1 MKWDDGHVRVCGGS
15 IISPSWILTAA
26 HCPFRLG
33 PMSGGEGL
41 VLPSNVTVTVGAHSL
56 NPEGPGGG
64 YRVHATRVIIHPRM
78 ALTHDVAL
86 IQLERALTLSQTVW
100 PVCLAPRSWASDDFL
115 NTTLTAIGWG
125 KTETG
130 GGGGGVDKSEKNG
143 QKSGNLL
150 QLQEGVLKSRV
161 GVGSSA
167 EGGVDRSPRDVLK
180 PEEKWGVGRSR
191 GGVVRAVQ
199 VGVVSF
205 GSNSE
210 CRSDSPDGQAR
221 VAALV
226 DWIMELAGLTFDD

>member
-1 MKWDDGHVRVCGGS
+1 MVVGVLSGEEGEDQSDEDRTPRKREARGKDEGGGGRRRV
-15 IISPSWILTAA
+15 
-26 HCPFRLG
+26 
-33 PMSGGEGL
+33 GEGGGRGGRRKR
-41 VLPSNVTVTVGAHSL
+41 V
-56 NPEGPGGG
+56 GGG
-64 YRVHATRVIIHPRM
+64 RKRV
-78 ALTHDVAL
+78 
-86 IQLERALTLSQTVW
+86 
-100 PVCLAPRSWASDDFL
+100 
-115 NTTLTAIGWG
+115 
-125 KTETG
+125 
-130 GGGGGVDKSEKNG
+130 GGGGVDKSDKNG
-143 QKSGNLL
+143 QKLGNLL
-150 QLQEGVLKSRV
+150 QLQEGVLKSQV

-226 DWIMELAGLTFDD
+226 DWIMELSGLTFDD